1 MGRHTLAED
10 APTQSRYPWRA
21 TARTVV
27 AFLIA
32 ILPSVAVALGDGS
45 EQAQTGAAAVALP
58 IVAGVTR
65 FLAMPGVDEVLR
77 RFLPIL
83 ATEPKG

>member
-1 MGRHTLAED
+1 MADT
-10 APTQSRYPWRA
+10 TQTQYPWRA

-32 ILPSVAVALGDGS
+32 ILPSVAAFLTDASQTTQSGAL
-45 EQAQTGAAAVALP
+45 AAALP

-65 FLAMPGVDEVLR
+65 FLALPGVNAALEQYLP
-77 RFLPIL
+77 FLSAAP
-83 ATEPKG
+83 ASKVE

>member
-1 MGRHTLAED
+1 MGRHALPENA
-10 APTQSRYPWRA
+10 ATQSRYPWRA

-32 ILPSVAVALGDGS
+32 ILPYVAVALSDGS
-45 EQAQTGAAAVALP
+45 QQAQTGAAAVALP
-58 IVAGVTR
+58 IVAAVTR
-65 FLAMPGVDEVLR
+65 FLAIPGVDEVLR
-77 RFLPIL
+77 KFLPIL